1 MAKKIIR
8 HELVEIII
16 PKASTLKK
24 FLFPDIPNLRNVH
37 LWGLQVYTVD
47 ALTKSPISTNG
58 LCTHTSVL
66 HESFIT
72 LVNYGGKEFG
82 KQMPAVDFNTLKQQL
97 NTGTNWSEED
107 FKNFVGQKVN
117 WPKSYVEFTAAP
129 ADANNDLSYLVSVY
143 YSLPIAEE
151 KQESAFS
158 FNNKG

>member
-8 HELVEIII
+8 HELVEIIV
-16 PKASTLKK
+16 PKGSTLKK

-37 LWGLQVYTVD
+37 LWGIQVYTVN
-47 ALTKSPISTNG
+47 ALTNSPISGNG

-66 HESFIT
+66 HQSFIT
-72 LVNYGGKEFG
+72 FVNYGGKEFG
-82 KQMPAVDFNTLKQQL
+82 KQMPAIDFNTLNENL
-97 NTGTNWSEED
+97 NTSTNWNETD

-129 ADANNDLSYLVSVY
+129 ADPAADLSYLVSVY

-158 FNNKG
+158 FSNKG